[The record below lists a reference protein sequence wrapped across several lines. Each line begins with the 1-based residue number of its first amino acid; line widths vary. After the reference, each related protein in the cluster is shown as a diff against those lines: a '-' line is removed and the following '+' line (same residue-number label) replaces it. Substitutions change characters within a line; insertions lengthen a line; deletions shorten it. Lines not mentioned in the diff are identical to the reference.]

1 MNVVAFKSRPD
12 EDTGH
17 WRNDELQQ
25 LVGIFAAHA
34 AKGDAGDWAT
44 GLTEAGDPQ
53 FYLLDAAGTQDCLL
67 CISRLGRDYILEDG
81 KGHVV
86 CENDNLARVA
96 ETANRMSFGSS
107 GLGIA
112 ARLGLVWIALRHH
125 YEEKIEPLFA
135 EPMELLTHVFPQLAA
150 FA

>member
-1 MNVVAFKSRPD
+1 MNIVAFKSRSE
-12 EDTGH
+12 EDSGH

-34 AKGDAGDWAT
+34 ARGDAGDWAT
-44 GLTEAGDPQ
+44 GLTEQGDPQ
-53 FYLLDAAGTQDCLL
+53 FYLLDTAGTQDCLL

-86 CENDNLARVA
+86 CENHDLASVA
-96 ETANRMSFGSS
+96 ETANRMSFGSC

-112 ARLGLVWIALRHH
+112 ARLGLVWVAVRHH
-125 YEEKIEPLFA
+125 YEEKVEPLFA
-135 EPMELLTHVFPQLAA
+135 EPMELLTHFFPQLAA
-150 FA
+150 LA